1 MFTGIKIFS
10 SDPIWQKIL
19 MELNA
24 TVVDSNKISDVDLDE
39 LDLVLPISILDLK
52 SIILKALD
60 YTEILNKIFN
70 KEVRLSTLQKQ
81 IVVLL
86 YKNKGIS
93 IAEMKSLL
101 GFPKSVTT
109 HVIDTAIYE
118 LRKKYGSDFIINKD
132 GKYYIGKS

>member
-1 MFTGIKIFS
+1 
-10 SDPIWQKIL
+10 